1 MASSKK
7 ATNQKWIRTE
17 CASPLP
23 KVQGSEVF
31 SLWFFWKRDNKGKP
45 KKWLLSASLQMSDSA
60 IFKSDVLWTH
70 GIPADSEK
78 PSVISGIFCPATF
91 VMTDFVTRI
100 EFTIDQLSPDRPEVG
115 IVKFSFKLVES
126 QKLVD
131 SKISKTYAS
140 VIPFPPEEFSGWKKI
155 EQKALTMV
163 RVVGEALPPLT
174 EGRKQKDWVYR
185 ITDYVR
191 GDADDVKPLKAG
203 REHQDSAR
211 SKEALNR
218 LVKLLKPDE
227 KKPGGRIS
235 KFRLNELATHTNFSE
250 ETVRKQVTLIRK
262 RKETK

>member
-1 MASSKK
+1 
-7 ATNQKWIRTE
+7 
-17 CASPLP
+17 
-23 KVQGSEVF
+23 
-31 SLWFFWKRDNKGKP
+31 
-45 KKWLLSASLQMSDSA
+45 
-60 IFKSDVLWTH
+60 
-70 GIPADSEK
+70 
-78 PSVISGIFCPATF
+78 
-91 VMTDFVTRI
+91 
-100 EFTIDQLSPDRPEVG
+100 
-115 IVKFSFKLVES
+115 
-126 QKLVD
+126 
-131 SKISKTYAS
+131 
-140 VIPFPPEEFSGWKKI
+140 
-155 EQKALTMV
+155 MV